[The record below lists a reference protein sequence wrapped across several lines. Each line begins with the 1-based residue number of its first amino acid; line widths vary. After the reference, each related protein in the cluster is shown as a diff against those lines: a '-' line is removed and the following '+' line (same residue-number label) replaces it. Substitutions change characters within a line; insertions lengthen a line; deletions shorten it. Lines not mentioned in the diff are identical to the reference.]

1 MIIMK
6 CRTASRK
13 IESSMEVKHAKDRLK
28 RLLVESGFDRSK
40 PIPILGWTVFKKFAY
55 EPVRCAGD
63 SVYAQIGMTYPVN
76 ASPYFQ
82 VSFVRGFFIKEEPG
96 DYARGESLHLDFA
109 CDLTAEP
116 KTLPAYL
123 RSETFPNLES
133 FFTAVE
139 RLPEFQQVLSIR
151 FWTCSIYQDKFG
163 YQIISKLA
171 KKKET
176 TVYKARDIR
185 FNRNVAL
192 KISGPTEPGHM
203 ERLFRSARCMAA
215 VQHSGTVAAF
225 GVGENQGDIHIAME
239 LVEGG
244 TLADKL
250 GKPWPARTAA
260 QFIADLADAVRA
272 LHQQGI
278 IHRDINPTHI
288 LLTED
293 GRPKL
298 TGFRWSLF
306 MDATPDPGLVGIP
319 GYISPQQATGKGNP
333 GPATDIYAL
342 GAVLYEL
349 LTGRPP
355 FREATAYKTLQKV
368 MEEDP
373 LPPSCLEPNIP
384 ADLEAVCLKCLAKRP
399 EDRHETTLG
408 LRDDLRR
415 YLHLTAP
422 TLLDRLRHK
431 LGR

>member
-1 MIIMK
+1 
-6 CRTASRK
+6 
-13 IESSMEVKHAKDRLK
+13 MEVKHAKDRLK

-250 GKPWPARTAA
+250 GKPWPAEL
-260 QFIADLADAVRA
+260 FPKVVDGVR
-272 LHQQGI
+272 
-278 IHRDINPTHI
+278 
-288 LLTED
+288 
-293 GRPKL
+293 
-298 TGFRWSLF
+298 FRRRLR
-306 MDATPDPGLVGIP
+306 L
-319 GYISPQQATGKGNP
+319 
-333 GPATDIYAL
+333 
-342 GAVLYEL
+342 
-349 LTGRPP
+349 P
-355 FREATAYKTLQKV
+355 FRHRQT
-368 MEEDP
+368 
-373 LPPSCLEPNIP
+373 
-384 ADLEAVCLKCLAKRP
+384 
-399 EDRHETTLG
+399 
-408 LRDDLRR
+408 
-415 YLHLTAP
+415 
-422 TLLDRLRHK
+422 
-431 LGR
+431 